1 MNNKIVRMMTGL
13 MAATMLMGQPVAVHA
28 AETQDTA
35 DAAIESVM
43 VDETTEER
51 GDVADEPAAE
61 DPTAEQTIEES
72 EAGLAAEETKTEQA
86 AEATTMMS
94 EEAAKVA
101 DASMAAGAVVEP
113 SAAANVSLAAP
124 LLSFFSPYPPGF
136 SPADLAKKKEEETKQ
151 KVQREEFCGAK
162 AVDDEY
168 RKYAPEDMKTMST
181 VELEK
186 CDEALQRLCAKEKAA
201 QELLVNK
208 RKEMEDQLS
217 AVQTKMKETD
227 IDHAY
232 HEYRAYRESRAAYC
246 RAKDLTKN
254 ARVTRD
260 LARDAYNKACA
271 EGKITKKEVSEEKT
285 RCKQAEAAYREAKE
299 AQISAREKMDY
310 LLKNFDATEEKRQEA
325 VDLHLKARALGK
337 DLNNLK
343 VEEAKT
349 AKNIETL
356 TTREDYCRRFLEAQ
370 KNVQKVMNSGVST
383 GSENTNNGG
392 GAKGTW

>member
-28 AETQDTA
+28 AETQNTA

-61 DPTAEQTIEES
+61 EPAAEQAADETTEERGDV
-72 EAGLAAEETKTEQA
+72 ADEQA

-186 CDEALQRLCAKEKAA
+186 CDEALQRLCAKEKAT

-232 HEYRAYRESRAAYC
+232 REYKAYRESRAAYR
-246 RAKDLTKN
+246 RAKELTKN

-260 LARDAYNKACA
+260 LAKDAYNKACA
-271 EGKITKKEVSEEKT
+271 EGKITKNEVSEEKT
-285 RCKQAEAAYREAKE
+285 RYQQAETAYKDAK
-299 AQISAREKMDY
+299 QTQTSAKEKMDY
-310 LLKNFDATEEKRQEA
+310 LQENFDSTEEKRQEGFN
-325 VDLHLKARALGK
+325 LHLKAMALEK